1 MVAHVRQTVAL
12 EPDAYTPAPQVRHV
26 GVPELEEYEPGLH
39 AEQVADD

>member
-39 AEQVADD
+39 DEQVADD